1 MSYWTDHND
10 LLGREAEAEYLRLF
24 LTNAVYDKRRRNLIG
39 SFVLNVDATWGQGKT
54 FFMKG
59 LFHEIKAAGHPAIM
73 IDAWR
78 DDFSDDPITTVI
90 AEFDN
95 YLAEFKGESTTVTKR
110 VRSTAKNL
118 KRNLGKLLVSSAKG
132 LGKKGVRYV
141 VGESSDEVIA
151 LLKDVVAGTEVI
163 DTALGQVAESAAEM
177 TDAAIDEYADRQLE
191 RFNEAKTSL
200 INFKESLEKAV
211 ATLTGAG
218 KHAPFFVL
226 VDELDRCRPTYA
238 IEMLERI
245 KHLFEVQNVVFVLS
259 TDTRQLANSIKVVY
273 GSEFDSRHYLAR
285 FFDRTYMLAA
295 PSRKTMIE
303 YLYRAA
309 MIDDA
314 KMTTRVDL
322 DAAALI
328 DEVARQFQLEIR
340 QIERAIDLLASIATV
355 WPLKA
360 PIELTLMFPMIV
372 AFIKGN
378 PLNTAVEVRKIFLID
393 DTPNAQRARYVGKYN
408 MLGIV
413 DHLLNRANRTIWDA
427 VRTIEDAM
435 DNRGASALSDP
446 QKFVLQVLRGELDA
460 GAKQNERTAFSTY
473 AARIRMAGRFAED
486 DRHDT

>member
-1 MSYWTDHND
+1 MSYWIDHND
-10 LLGREAEAEYLRLF
+10 LLGRGEEAEYLRLF
-24 LTNAVYDKRRRNLIG
+24 LANAVYDKKRRRLVG
-39 SFVLNVDATWGQGKT
+39 SFVLNIDATWGQGKT

-59 LFHEIKAAGHPAIM
+59 LFHEIKAAGHPVIM

-78 DDFSDDPITTVI
+78 DDFSDDPLTTVI

-95 YLAEFKGESTTVTKR
+95 YLAEFKGESATVTKR
-110 VRSTAKNL
+110 VRSTAKIL

-163 DTALGQVAESAAEM
+163 DNALGQVAESATEM

-211 ATLTGAG
+211 ETLTAAG
-218 KHAPFFVL
+218 KQAPFFVL

-295 PSRKTMIE
+295 PSRKTMIQ
-303 YLYRAA
+303 YLY
-309 MIDDA
+309 
-314 KMTTRVDL
+314 L
-322 DAAALI
+322 AALI
-328 DEVARQFQLEIR
+328 DDSKVTTRIGLDTVDLIDEVSRQFELEIR

-355 WPLKA
+355 WPSKA
-360 PIELTLMFPMIV
+360 PIELAIMFPMIV

-378 PLNTAVEVRKIFLID
+378 QLVTPTEVRDVFLVE
-393 DTPNAQRARYVGKYN
+393 PVANNPRGRYLNKHNLASIIGQFQGAAKN
-408 MLGIV
+408 TIV
-413 DHLLNRANRTIWDA
+413 DAIRQ
-427 VRTIEDAM
+427 IEDHM
-435 DNRGASALSDP
+435 DNRGSAALTE
-446 QKFVLQVLRGELDA
+446 QERFLYEVLREEMQATGKPL
-460 GAKQNERTAFSTY
+460 ERTAFSTY
-473 AARIRMAGRFAED
+473 AGRIRMAGRFAED
-486 DRHDT
+486 ERRET